1 MSQCYSR
8 SFSFSLEQRPDA
20 DDFGDAFGQFP
31 GDSLHERHHAL
42 FSVVMP
48 GNDPNHTN
56 GVHHRRNRLNHHV
69 EVTAKSQVLP
79 ERTQKKG
86 RRERGKDMTTRRSEE
101 GKEAGIKVKET
112 KIRKKK

>member
-56 GVHHRRNRLNHHV
+56 GVHHRRNRLDHHV
-69 EVTAKSQVLP
+69 EVTAKRQVLP

-86 RRERGKDMTTRRSEE
+86 RRERSKDTTTRRSEE

-112 KIRKKK
+112 KKKE